1 MGRVI
6 GAAIA
11 GYVAIG
17 ILVVCTDQVYALL
30 VPGFKSLPMPPTYY
44 FALSLLTDFIYSI
57 LGGYLCAWIAGA
69 LARKATLGL
78 IVGGEILG
86 VVSVIVFWNSVPHW
100 FGFGLL
106 ILYPPAVW
114 LGSKVFLSRDRS
126 EPRPKEAVT

>member
-78 IVGGEILG
+78 IVGGRNLGRCIGDRILEQRAALVRIRIADSLSACRVARFQG
-86 VVSVIVFWNSVPHW
+86 V
-100 FGFGLL
+100 
-106 ILYPPAVW
+106 
-114 LGSKVFLSRDRS
+114 S
-126 EPRPKEAVT
+126 EP